1 MKNKILIVGGFGQLG
16 KFIIKKL
23 LFSQKYKIL
32 VIDRKKNKSYKN
44 IEYLNLNLSTLNK
57 TDLPKNIKYL
67 IFLAG
72 VNGGPESIKE
82 KYANKFLKNNFYN
95 LVKFLDKMNTSYL
108 KQIIFFS
115 SEQVYG
121 DGQTNI
127 KSGDLFEPKPKNY
140 YGLSKLLAE
149 KYLYTFYK
157 QKKGRVKIDILRLP
171 RVIDL
176 STKNLIYNLMLNIKK
191 NKKIF
196 VTNFKERFHFIY
208 IDDLLKILVNLLD
221 KKSRTFKIIDIG
233 TKDRKSYS
241 IYNLINIISKV
252 YKVKYK
258 ASARNYK
265 YTHNPENIK
274 LNYKYSY
281 NTLRERPTRTV
292 KDIIKLIKEKHGF

>member
-241 IYNLINIISKV
+241 IYNLINI
-252 YKVKYK
+252 KY
-258 ASARNYK
+258 
-265 YTHNPENIK
+265 
-274 LNYKYSY
+274 
-281 NTLRERPTRTV
+281 
-292 KDIIKLIKEKHGF
+292 

>member
-1 MKNKILIVGGFGQLG
+1 
-16 KFIIKKL
+16 
-23 LFSQKYKIL
+23 
-32 VIDRKKNKSYKN
+32 
-44 IEYLNLNLSTLNK
+44 
-57 TDLPKNIKYL
+57 
-67 IFLAG
+67 
-72 VNGGPESIKE
+72 
-82 KYANKFLKNNFYN
+82 
-95 LVKFLDKMNTSYL
+95 
-108 KQIIFFS
+108 
-115 SEQVYG
+115 
-121 DGQTNI
+121 
-127 KSGDLFEPKPKNY
+127 
-140 YGLSKLLAE
+140 
-149 KYLYTFYK
+149 
-157 QKKGRVKIDILRLP
+157 
-171 RVIDL
+171 
-176 STKNLIYNLMLNIKK
+176 MLNIKK